1 LVFSAEYVAPVQ
13 QAVEG
18 MDEPAIEH
26 GMLAPTLGARGLVVI
41 GIETL
46 GAGTATEG
54 LIPALLIS
62 DEPNGIPAGVAPLGD
77 VGNVRAAADEA
88 PLLEVASHAAELPI
102 ADVPVPIP
110 PPSKF
115 APVPDMPDDELPTAE
130 HVVPVPVILI
140 VPSGAGLRPGEVS
153 PVAPNGIP
161 VPATGKLPERPS

>member
-1 LVFSAEYVAPVQ
+1 MFSAEYVAPVQ

-62 DEPNGIPAGVAPLGD
+62 DEPNGIPARVAPLGD
-77 VGNVRAAADEA
+77 GGNVSVAADEA
-88 PLLEVASHAAELPI
+88 PLLLVTSHVAELPI
-102 ADVPVPIP
+102 ADVAVPIP
-110 PPSKF
+110 PPS
-115 APVPDMPDDELPTAE
+115 
-130 HVVPVPVILI
+130 
-140 VPSGAGLRPGEVS
+140 
-153 PVAPNGIP
+153 
-161 VPATGKLPERPS
+161 